1 VHEKSIVSR
10 IAVRNARVGGGAGF
24 RGTEPA
30 TPAVQVGRSAYHGW
44 PDAGVLCSKQA
55 EVVIVPAI
63 GWIMSFGLLS
73 PKADGGNTLPD
84 ILI

>member
-1 VHEKSIVSR
+1 MKRASYLVSLSAMLAL
-10 IAVRNARVGGGAGF
+10 AVVLVSGGP
-24 RGTEPA
+24 EPA